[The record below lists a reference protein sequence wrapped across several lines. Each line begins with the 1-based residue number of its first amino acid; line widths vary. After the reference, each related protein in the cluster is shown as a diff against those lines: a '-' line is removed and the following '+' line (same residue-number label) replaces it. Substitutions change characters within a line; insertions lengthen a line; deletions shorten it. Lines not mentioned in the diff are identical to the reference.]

1 MTSEP
6 AISARKT
13 DKITSFQ
20 AKDFVHLHNHS
31 HYSLLDGLQK
41 IPEMLDRVKKLGMQ
55 STALT
60 DHGTLSGSIEFYK
73 ESKARGMKPIIGI
86 ETYVA
91 PRSHKDKE
99 GKEDANPFHLILLAM
114 NNVGYQNLM
123 KLSSIASLEGFYYK
137 PRVDHDLLEKNNEGI
152 IVLSACASGEVGNA
166 IRNDQYE
173 QAKKIATWYKKIFGD
188 RYYLEVQDHAHQWD
202 VQKKINDAV
211 LKLAA
216 ELDIKVVLTADAHY
230 TAESDQEAHE
240 ILLCVQTGSQLND
253 EKRMSLRDMHLFVS
267 DPKEILKRW
276 EDHPEVLQNTSE
288 IANRCQ
294 IEIELGKIL
303 IPTFDTPRGYDE
315 SSLLREKA
323 VQGLAWRYGGK
334 SKKDSEL
341 LKEKQIVELIDDKK
355 IQKLEYELGVINKMG
370 FAGYFLIVADFVNW
384 SKRNGIIIGPGRGS
398 GASSIVAYA
407 LNITDIDPL
416 KYELLFERFLNPDR
430 ISMPDFDIDF
440 QDDRRDEVIEYV
452 TKKYGADR
460 VAHIAT
466 FGKMAARNAIR
477 DTARVLGVSYGDSD
491 RLAKMIP
498 PPVQGRHIPLEKSIK
513 HNKELKAE
521 YNTNKQSKQVI
532 DLAIRLEGTIRSHG
546 VHAAGVVIAPEEI
559 THFTPLEMA
568 QKGVVATQYSMGP
581 IEELGLLKMDFL
593 GLSNLTIIKNAL
605 RIIRKVYKKNI
616 DITKLPLDDPSTY
629 ELLSRGET
637 TGVFQLESAG
647 MKRYLK
653 QLKPTE
659 FSDIIAMGALY
670 RPGPMA
676 EIPRYIEGKHNPS
689 KATYPHPL
697 LEPILK
703 DTYGVMVYQEQII
716 AMLQLI
722 AGYSPGE
729 ADLVRKA
736 IGKKKRDIMNAE
748 EPRFVEGCVKKG
760 IDKHQAKALWALIQP
775 FADYSFNKAHAA
787 CYGLI
792 AYQTAYIKAHYPSAL
807 MAALLTSDFEDTDRI
822 AIELAE
828 CKQMGI
834 QVLPPDVNESFVEFA
849 VQPKTGAIRF
859 GLSAIKNVGV
869 SAVEE
874 ILKAREDKLFTSIED
889 FARRVSPRSV
899 NKKTWESLIK
909 TGAFD
914 KFDNRQK
921 LLANLDLI
929 LSYAS
934 KFHKN
939 IGSPQTDLFGSH
951 SKVGELHSGLQ
962 LQEHSPSS
970 DDADQLQWERQL
982 LGVYLSEHPLDK
994 YRSALSTDDIIP
1006 INEISSKHE
1015 DRKIEVGGLV
1025 TVIRRITTKT
1035 GANMAFVTIEDYT
1048 SSLELV
1054 VFPKVFE
1061 SAGHLWQEDSLLR
1074 VSGKVSS
1081 KDKDGQDTGE
1091 PKLLVESAR
1100 SLSDA
1105 IDSRAPSGEVTI
1117 AIRDT
1122 SNPDTLNT
1130 LKEILIQYP
1139 GKTEVIISVGNMGET
1154 QIRLP
1159 FGVDFSKEL
1168 QQRMDE
1174 LFDLSILKVMT

>member
-1 MTSEP
+1 MSQTP
-6 AISARKT
+6 T
-13 DKITSFQ
+13 Q
-20 AKDFVHLHNHS
+20 ATKKVDRFKQVNVKNFVHLHNHS

-41 IPEMLDRVKKLGMQ
+41 VPEMLDRVKKLGMG
-55 STALT
+55 SVALT
-60 DHGTLSGSIEFYK
+60 DHGTLSGAIEFYK
-73 ESKARGMKPIIGI
+73 EAKVRGIKPIIGT

-91 PRSHKDKE
+91 PRKHTDKE
-99 GKEDANPFHLILLAM
+99 GKEDANPYHLILLAM
-114 NNVGYQNLM
+114 NNRGYQNLM
-123 KLSSIASLEGFYYK
+123 KLSSIASLDGFYYK
-137 PRVDHDLLEKNNEGI
+137 PRIDHDLLEKYNEGI

-166 IRNDQYE
+166 IRNDQLQE
-173 QAKKIATWYKKIFGD
+173 AKSIARWYKRIFGD

-202 VQKKINDAV
+202 VQKKINDEI
-211 LKLAA
+211 LRLGK
-216 ELDIKVVLTADAHY
+216 ELDIKVVVTSDAHY
-230 TAESDQEAHE
+230 TVETDQEAHE

-253 EKRMSLRDMHLFVS
+253 ERRMSLRDMHLFIS
-267 DPKEILKRW
+267 DPKDIAARW
-276 EDHPEVLQNTSE
+276 LDYPEVLENTS
-288 IANRCQ
+288 ILAKRCDV
-294 IEIELGKIL
+294 EIELGKIL
-303 IPTFDTPRGYDE
+303 IPTFDTPAGEDE
-315 SSLLREKA
+315 SSLLRKKA
-323 VQGLAWRYGGK
+323 VQGLAWRYGNKTIAESVKMG
-334 SKKDSEL
+334 E
-341 LKEKQIVELIDDKK
+341 KEVKQIVSADQFK
-355 IQKLEYELGVINKMG
+355 KLEYELSVINKMG

-384 SKRNGIIIGPGRGS
+384 SKNKGIIIGPGRGS
-398 GASSIVAYA
+398 GASSIVAYS

-416 KYELLFERFLNPDR
+416 KYDLLFERFLNPDR

-452 TKKYGADR
+452 TKKYGAER

-477 DTARVLGVSYGDSD
+477 DTARVLGVSYNDAD
-491 RLAKMIP
+491 RLAKMVP
-498 PPVQGRHIPLEKSIK
+498 PPVQGRHILLAKSIK
-513 HNKELKAE
+513 QNKELKTE

-616 DITKLPLDDPSTY
+616 DITRLPLDDKKTY

-676 EIPRYIEGKHNPS
+676 EIPRYIQGKHDPA

-729 ADLVRKA
+729 ADLIRKA

-748 EPRFVEGCVKKG
+748 EPRFVDGCVKKG
-760 IDKHQAKALWALIQP
+760 INKHQAKALWALIQP

-792 AYQTAYIKAHYPSAL
+792 AYQTAYIKAHFPSAL

-834 QVLPPDVNESFVEFA
+834 KVLPPDINESFVEFA

-869 SAVEE
+869 GAVEE
-874 ILKAREDKLFTSIED
+874 ILKARAQKPFSTIED
-889 FARRVSPRSV
+889 FARRVSPKSV

-914 KFDNRQK
+914 KFEDRKK
-921 LLANLDLI
+921 LLGNLDLI

-939 IGSPQTDLFGSH
+939 IGSPQIDLFGTG
-951 SKVGELHSGLQ
+951 SKAGELHSSLTLDEQATLEDSG
-962 LQEHSPSS
+962 
-970 DDADQLQWERQL
+970 DQLQWERQL

-994 YRSALSTDDIIP
+994 YQEILNSESIVSIKDISTQHEGKRL
-1006 INEISSKHE
+1006 EI
-1015 DRKIEVGGLV
+1015 GGLI
-1025 TVIRRITTKT
+1025 TTIRRITTKN
-1035 GANMAFVTIEDYT
+1035 GANMAFVMVEDYT

-1061 SAGHLWQEDSLLR
+1061 DSASLWQEDTLLR
-1074 VSGKVSS
+1074 INGKISS

-1091 PKLLVESAR
+1091 PKMLVDSVRKLDNNPLR
-1100 SLSDA
+1100 SVN
-1105 IDSRAPSGEVTI
+1105 GEITI
-1117 AIRDT
+1117 TLRDT
-1122 SNPDTLNT
+1122 TDPETLNG
-1130 LKEILIQYP
+1130 LKAILMEYP
-1139 GKTEVIISVGNMGET
+1139 GNTEVIIAIGGMRGT

-1159 FGVDFSKEL
+1159 FGVDFTPEL
-1168 QQRMDE
+1168 QKRLDE
-1174 LFDLSILKVMT
+1174 AYDPSRVKVTV

>member
-1 MTSEP
+1 MSSQST
-6 AISARKT
+6 ISAKKT
-13 DKITSFQ
+13 DKIISFKS
-20 AKDFVHLHNHS
+20 KDFVHLHNHS

-41 IPEMLDRVKKLGMQ
+41 VPEMLDRIKKLGMQ
-55 STALT
+55 SVALT

-73 ESKARGMKPIIGI
+73 EATARGIKPIIGI
-86 ETYVA
+86 ETYMA
-91 PRSHKDKE
+91 PRSHVDKE

-114 NNVGYQNLM
+114 NNQGYQNLM
-123 KLSSIASLEGFYYK
+123 KLSTIASLDGFYYK
-137 PRVDHDLLEKNNEGI
+137 PRIDRALLEKYNKGI
-152 IVLSACASGEVGNA
+152 IVLSACASGEIGNA
-166 IRNDQYE
+166 LRNDQYV
-173 QAKKIATWYKKIFGD
+173 QAKKIASWYKSIFGD

-211 LKLAA
+211 LKLGA
-216 ELDIKVVLTADAHY
+216 EMDIKVVLTADAHY
-230 TAESDQEAHE
+230 AAETDQEAHE

-253 EKRMSLRDMHLFVS
+253 EKRMSLRDMHLYVS
-267 DPKEILKRW
+267 DPKEIYKRW
-276 EDHPEVLQNTSE
+276 SDHTEVLLNTGE
-288 IANRCQ
+288 IAKRCQ
-294 IEIELGKIL
+294 VEIELGKIL
-303 IPTFDTPRGYDE
+303 IPTFDTPKGYSE
-315 SSLLREKA
+315 SQLLRKKA
-323 VQGLAWRYGGK
+323 VAGLAWRYGEI
-334 SKKDSEL
+334 SKKEADTLSESQVR
-341 LKEKQIVELIDDKK
+341 KIVSRVQF
-355 IQKLEYELGVINKMG
+355 QKLEYELGVINKMG

-384 SKRNGIIIGPGRGS
+384 SKQNEIIIGPGRGS

-416 KYELLFERFLNPDR
+416 KYDLLFERFLNPDR

-452 TKKYGADR
+452 TRKYGAGR

-477 DTARVLGVSYGDSD
+477 DTARVLGVSYGDAD

-498 PPVQGRHIPLEKSIK
+498 PPVQGRHIPLKKSIK
-513 HNKELKAE
+513 QNKELKAE
-521 YNTNKQSKQVI
+521 YNTNKQSRQVI

-546 VHAAGVVIAPEEI
+546 VHAAGVVIAPEDI

-581 IEELGLLKMDFL
+581 VEELGLLKMDFL

-605 RIIRKVYKKNI
+605 RIIRKVYKKKI
-616 DITKLPLDDPSTY
+616 DITQLPLDDAKTY

-676 EIPRYIEGKHNPS
+676 EIPRYIKGKHDPT

-736 IGKKKRDIMNAE
+736 IGKKKREIMDAE

-792 AYQTAYIKAHYPSAL
+792 AYQTAYIKAHFPSAL

-834 QVLPPDVNESFVEFA
+834 EVLPPDVNESFVEFA

-869 SAVEE
+869 SAVED
-874 ILKAREDKLFTSIED
+874 ILKAREENPFISIED

-914 KFDNRQK
+914 QFENRQK
-921 LLANLDLI
+921 LLSNLDLI
-929 LSYAS
+929 ISYAS

-939 IGSPQTDLFGSH
+939 IGSPQTDLFGAH
-951 SKVGELHSGLQ
+951 SKAGELHSGLK
-962 LQEHSPSS
+962 LEEHSSAS
-970 DDADQLQWERQL
+970 EDADQLQWEKKL

-994 YRSALSTDDIIP
+994 HKQVLSSSKITP
-1006 INEISSKHE
+1006 IREISAEHE
-1015 DRKIEVGGLV
+1015 DRKVEVGGLV
-1025 TVIRRITTKT
+1025 TTVRQITTKN
-1035 GANMAFVTIEDYT
+1035 GANMAFVTIEDY
-1048 SSLELV
+1048 SASLELV
-1054 VFPKVFE
+1054 VFPKVFQ
-1061 SAGHLWQEDSLLR
+1061 SITHLWHEDAVLR
-1074 VSGKVSS
+1074 VTGKVSS
-1081 KDKDGQDTGE
+1081 KDKEGQDTGE
-1091 PKLLVESAR
+1091 PKLLVETARNLEDAVSA
-1100 SLSDA
+1100 D
-1105 IDSRAPSGEVTI
+1105 APSGEIIITV
-1117 AIRDT
+1117 RDT
-1122 SNPDTLNT
+1122 QNPELLNK
-1130 LKEILIQYP
+1130 LKETLTAFP
-1139 GKTEVIISVGNMGET
+1139 GNTEVIIAIGDLKET

-1159 FGVDFSKEL
+1159 FGIEYSVEL
-1168 QQRMDE
+1168 QEKLDDI
-1174 LFDLSILKVMT
+1174 FDPSLLKVTT

>member
-1 MTSEP
+1 MSKTSADIGVANLSESKYTP
-6 AISARKT
+6 
-13 DKITSFQ
+13 
-20 AKDFVHLHNHS
+20 KDFAHLHTHS

-41 IPEMLDRVKKLGMQ
+41 VPELLDRVKSLGMN
-55 STALT
+55 SVAIT
-60 DHGTLSGSIEFYK
+60 DHGTLSGAIEFYK
-73 ESKARGMKPIIGI
+73 EAKARGIEPIIGI

-91 PRSHKDKE
+91 PRKHTDKD

-114 NNVGYQNLM
+114 NNNGYRNLM
-123 KLSSIASLEGFYYK
+123 KLSTIANLDGFYYK
-137 PRVDHDLLEKNNEGI
+137 PRIDHDLLEKHNEGLI
-152 IVLSACASGEVGNA
+152 ALSACASGEVGNA
-166 IRNDQYE
+166 IRNDQYKA
-173 QAKKIATWYKKIFGD
+173 AKEIATWYKKIFGD

-202 VQKKINDAV
+202 VQKKINDTV
-211 LKLAA
+211 LKIGN
-216 ELDIKVVLTADAHY
+216 ELDIDVVVTADAHY
-230 TAESDQEAHE
+230 TIEPDQEAHE
-240 ILLCVQTGSQLND
+240 ILLCVQTGSQLD
-253 EKRMSLRDMHLFVS
+253 DDRRMSLRDMHLFMS
-267 DPKEILKRW
+267 DPKEIQKRW
-276 EDHPEVLQNTSE
+276 KSNPEVLTNTAK
-288 IANRCQ
+288 IAKRCHVD
-294 IEIELGKIL
+294 IELGGIL
-303 IPTFDTPRGYDE
+303 IPTFDTPQGYDE

-323 VQGLAWRYGGK
+323 IQGLAWRYANQ
-334 SKKDSEL
+334 SKKDSE
-341 LKEKQIVELIDDKK
+341 KMGEKDVKASVEPR
-355 IQKLEYELGVINKMG
+355 QFTRLEYELDVINKMG

-384 SKRNGIIIGPGRGS
+384 SKKQGIIIGPGRGS

-407 LNITDIDPL
+407 LNITNIDPL
-416 KYELLFERFLNPDR
+416 KYDLLFERFLNPDR
-430 ISMPDFDIDF
+430 VSMPDFDIDF
-440 QDDRRDEVIEYV
+440 QDDRRDEVIDYV
-452 TKKYGADR
+452 TKKYGANR

-477 DTARVLGVSYGDSD
+477 DTARVLGVSYNDAD
-491 RLAKMIP
+491 RLAKMVP
-498 PPVQGRHIPLEKSIK
+498 PPVQGRHIPLAKSIK
-513 HNKELKAE
+513 SDKQLKQE
-521 YNTNKQSKQVI
+521 YTSNEQSKKVI
-532 DLAIRLEGTIRSHG
+532 DLAIKLEGTIRSHG
-546 VHAAGVVIAPEEI
+546 VHAAGVVIAPESI

-581 IEELGLLKMDFL
+581 VEELGLLKMDFL

-616 DITKLPLDDPSTY
+616 DITKLPLDDRKTY

-676 EIPRYIEGKHNPS
+676 EIPRYIEGKHNPL

-722 AGYSPGE
+722 AGYTPGE

-736 IGKKKRDIMNAE
+736 IGKKKRDIMQAE

-760 IDKHQAKALWALIQP
+760 IGKHQAKALWALIQP

-792 AYQTAYIKAHYPSAL
+792 AFQTAYLKAHFPSAL

-834 QVLPPDVNESFVEFA
+834 KVLPPDVNESFVEFA

-874 ILKAREDKLFTSIED
+874 ILRARSERSFKSIED

-914 KFDNRQK
+914 QLENRQK
-921 LLANLDLI
+921 LLANMDLI
-929 LSYAS
+929 ISYAS
-934 KFHKN
+934 KFHKK
-939 IGSPQTDLFGSH
+939 IGSPQIDLFGAH
-951 SKVGELHSGLQ
+951 SKAGELHSELV
-962 LQEHSPSS
+962 LENPSES
-970 DDADQLQWERQL
+970 AEETDQLLWEKQL
-982 LGVYLSEHPLDK
+982 LGVYLNEHPLDK
-994 YRSALSTDDIIP
+994 YRKVMMADNIVP
-1006 INEISSKHE
+1006 INEISSEHE
-1015 DRKIEVGGLV
+1015 GKQIDIGGLV
-1025 TVIRRITTKT
+1025 TTVRQIKTKN

-1048 SSLELV
+1048 ASLELV
-1054 VFPKVFE
+1054 VFPKTFE
-1061 SAGHLWQEDSLLR
+1061 TAINLWQEDTLLR
-1074 VSGKVSS
+1074 ISGKVSS
-1081 KDKDGQDTGE
+1081 KDKDGVNTGE
-1091 PKLLVESAR
+1091 PKILVESAR
-1100 SLSDA
+1100 GLSD
-1105 IDSRAPSGEVTI
+1105 IDDTGASLDEITI
-1117 AIRDT
+1117 TLRDT
-1122 SNPDTLNT
+1122 SDAELLND
-1130 LKEILIQYP
+1130 LKKVLVEYP
-1139 GKTEVIISVGNMGET
+1139 GKTKVIIVVGDADET
-1154 QIRLP
+1154 KIKLP
-1159 FGVDFSKEL
+1159 FGVNFSSEL
-1168 QQRMDE
+1168 QQQIDTI
-1174 LFDLSILKVMT
+1174 FDPSKVKVSI